1 MSSDKSTNKSESS
14 QSPNNDEDLI
24 EEFGKAEFED
34 DEDDED
40 DENDKDR
47 NSHWLNLFTII

>member
-1 MSSDKSTNKSESS
+1 MSSDKSINKSESS

-24 EEFGKAEFED
+24 EEFGKTEFED

-40 DENDKDR
+40 DEDNED
-47 NSHWLNLFTII
+47 

>member
-1 MSSDKSTNKSESS
+1 MSSDKSTNKSENS

-40 DENDKDR
+40 DED
-47 NSHWLNLFTII
+47 

>member
-1 MSSDKSTNKSESS
+1 MSSDKSANRSEDS
-14 QSPNNDEDLI
+14 QSPDKDEDLI

-40 DENDKDR
+40 DED
-47 NSHWLNLFTII
+47 

>member
-1 MSSDKSTNKSESS
+1 MSGDKCTNKSEKS

-34 DEDDED
+34 DDEDDED
-40 DENDKDR
+40 DED
-47 NSHWLNLFTII
+47 

>member
-1 MSSDKSTNKSESS
+1 MSSDKSANRSED
-14 QSPNNDEDLI
+14 SPDNDEDLI

-40 DENDKDR
+40 
-47 NSHWLNLFTII
+47 